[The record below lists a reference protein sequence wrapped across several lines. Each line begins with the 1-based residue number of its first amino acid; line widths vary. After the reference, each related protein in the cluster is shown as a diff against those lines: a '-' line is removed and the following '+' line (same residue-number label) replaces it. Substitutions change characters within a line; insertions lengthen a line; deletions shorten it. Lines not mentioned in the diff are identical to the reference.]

1 MDSHYD
7 YKRYAILYV
16 DDEEKS
22 LKLFASAFK
31 PQFRTLTASN
41 AEEGIRL
48 LEAHADE
55 IGIVISDQRMP
66 GMKGVQFLERTRLLR
81 PRIVRILATAFSDL
95 DAAIESVN
103 VGSIYKYVTKPWEP
117 QQFEQTLKRG
127 LEFFIVQRERDE
139 LMREKLSVLHKLVL
153 TDRVLSL
160 GVLAAGLGH
169 HVRNAMA
176 AVRTF
181 LDLAPEM
188 LHRESIDIN
197 QLRHPA
203 FWQDFHRKVQ
213 GRVKLLIDL
222 LDDLT
227 ENTPEKAFEF
237 DGEVNLHEGLVRAV
251 AESAEELGKRRI
263 QVENLVAP
271 ELPNLRVDEPKFRK
285 LLQLI
290 LREEL
295 ANLQEGA
302 TIRFEAAA
310 TQAEA
315 HRPAGVELVLHDNG
329 PGLPHDAILSVFDPF
344 FVRNDSPNEF
354 GVYLMA
360 CYFIVYHHGGSV
372 LAEPGRDGGL
382 SFRIWLPLK
391 PVAST
396 PHEESEDF
404 LMRVMS
410 NERLWERLLA
420 TA

>member
-22 LKLFASAFK
+22 LTNFRRAFNEH
-31 PQFRTLTASN
+31 FRTLTANN
-41 AEEGIRL
+41 AEDGIKL

-55 IGIVISDQRMP
+55 IGVVVSDQRMP

-81 PRIVRILATAFSDL
+81 PRIIRILATAFSDL
-95 DAAIESVN
+95 DAAIDSVN
-103 VGSIYKYVTKPWEP
+103 TGAIYKYVTKPWDP
-117 QQFEQTLKRG
+117 LHFEHTLRRS

-139 LMREKLSVLHKLVL
+139 LLREKLSVLHKMVI

-169 HVRNAMA
+169 HVRNAMS

-197 QLRHPA
+197 QLRHPT

-213 GRVKLLIDL
+213 DRVKILIDL
-222 LDDLT
+222 LDDLAANT
-227 ENTPEKAFEF
+227 KENAFEF
-237 DGEVNLHEGLVRAV
+237 DTALNLGEAVNLA
-251 AESAEELGKRRI
+251 SAEIGDELSKRRI
-263 QVENLVAP
+263 QVLNQIPAD
-271 ELPNLRVDEPKFRK
+271 LPHPYVDEPKMRK
-285 LLQLI
+285 LFQLI

-295 ANLQEGA
+295 ANLPDGSM
-302 TIRFEAAA
+302 IRFEANAV
-310 TQAEA
+310 EA
-315 HRPAGVELVLHDNG
+315 QGAKPAGVELVIHDNG
-329 PGLPHDAILSVFDPF
+329 PGLPKDAILSVFDPF

-354 GVYLMA
+354 GIYLMA

-372 LAEPGRDGGL
+372 LVLPANEGGL
-382 SFRIWLPLK
+382 TFRIFLPLK
-391 PVAST
+391 PVSGT
-396 PHEESEDF
+396 PAEEGEDF
-404 LMRVMS
+404 LVRVMT
-410 NERLWERLLA
+410 NERLWEKLLA

>member
-1 MDSHYD
+1 MESHYD

-22 LKLFASAFK
+22 LSNFTRAFRED
-31 PQFRTLTASN
+31 FRTFTANN

-55 IGIVISDQRMP
+55 IGVVVSDQRMP
-66 GMKGVQFLERTRLLR
+66 GMKGVQFLERTRQFR

-95 DAAIESVN
+95 DAAIDSVN
-103 VGSIYKYVTKPWEP
+103 TGAIYKYVTKPWEP
-117 QQFEQTLKRG
+117 LQFEHTLKRA
-127 LEFFIVQRERDE
+127 LEFFTVQRERDQ
-139 LMREKLSVLHKLVL
+139 LLREKLSVLHKMVI

-169 HVRNAMA
+169 HVRNAMS

-197 QLRHPA
+197 QLRHPN

-213 GRVKLLIDL
+213 DRVKLLIDL
-222 LDDLT
+222 LDDLAQ
-227 ENTPEKAFEF
+227 NTGGNPFEF
-237 DGEVNLHEGLVRAV
+237 DGKISLHEAIARATSEI
-251 AESAEELGKRRI
+251 AEDLGKRRI
-263 QVENLVAP
+263 QVLNQVSP
-271 ELPNLRVDEPKFRK
+271 ELPALLVDEPKIRQLFR
-285 LLQLI
+285 LI
-290 LREEL
+290 FREEL
-295 ANLQEGA
+295 ANLSDGA
-302 TIRFEAAA
+302 IIRFEASAQEA
-310 TQAEA
+310 QAGK
-315 HRPAGVELVLHDNG
+315 PAGVELVVHDNG
-329 PGLPHDAILSVFDPF
+329 PGLPNDAILSVFDPF

-354 GVYLMA
+354 GIYLMA

-372 LAEPGRDGGL
+372 LVEPAREGGL
-382 SFRIWLPLK
+382 TFRIWLPLK
-391 PVAST
+391 PVPGNSA
-396 PHEESEDF
+396 ESGEDF
-404 LMRVMS
+404 LVRVMT